1 MGVIWESLV
10 SWPADPSD
18 VLVYGPTLTDKVSGG
33 PVVFRVLA
41 VHTAEGVYLGVE
53 ARLHTLLEAVVSWRY
68 RAFCW
73 RNRCSALCHLQGW
86 DLILG

>member
-18 VLVYGPTLTDKVSGG
+18 VLGYGLTITDKVSGG

-53 ARLHTLLEAVVSWRY
+53 ARIHNLLEGVVSWWY
-68 RAFCW
+68 RAFC
-73 RNRCSALCHLQGW
+73 
-86 DLILG
+86 